1 MKLGNYEI
9 TTKLGEGGMG
19 EVWRGHDARLNR
31 SVAVKILAQGAR
43 FEQEAKALGALN
55 HPNIVAVYDAGQDNG
70 QFYIVSE
77 LVDGESLR
85 ALIERGRIPTKKLID
100 IAVQIADALA
110 AAHAVGIVHRDLK
123 PENVMITREGR
134 VKVLDFGLAK
144 QLIAAAGD
152 NTATIALS
160 TPGMVMGTVG
170 YMSPEQVRGEPLD
183 YRSDIF
189 SFGCVLYEMIA
200 GARAFN
206 APSSVET
213 MNAILHEEPA
223 EQPIEPAALNN
234 IVRRCLEK
242 RPDQRFQSAADLAFA
257 LRSLTPAS
265 TTTAAAIKTPAK
277 RQFPYRNAALA
288 TAALAL
294 AFVAGFFLRGRLFH
308 RDPPTYQR
316 VTFRRGLVTNARFTS
331 DSRNIVYSAN
341 WDGAPGRVFLA
352 IPGSPESRDLDL
364 PPNSILLSV
373 SSKDENAFLMG
384 PYSRDGSGTLSRES
398 ISGGQMRPWLDG
410 VLGGDWSPDGSTMA
424 VYRVVNGKRR
434 LEYPVGNVVLDN
446 IKHVLLGMRVSP
458 DGNNIV
464 YGRFD
469 RGNSVALDI
478 VNKSGK
484 IRTLGVVSGETPDIV
499 DPVLNWSPDGK
510 EVWFRSYDVKEWGTI
525 YAVDMKGRKRIV
537 TRLPGHVTVY
547 DIARDGKVL
556 LRSDTRQIGILGVA
570 PGETA
575 ERDLSCLDSAYL
587 SGISSDGQTIL
598 ATVVGESGGPK
609 GSVYLRKMDGS
620 APIRVGD
627 GAAIAFSPDGK
638 WLSSYT
644 SLKDGSRRYVVSP
657 TGAGEEREIRVP
669 GLGGVNLV
677 YGWSA
682 GDRDFFL
689 HGPAKSDK
697 SKMQNYF
704 WSPDSGL
711 LRPIGPE
718 GVADDL
724 PILSPDRLRI
734 LDLGPDGQWWIY
746 PVDGGPAR
754 LVNGLGHHD
763 RVIGWRDDNRS
774 IFISTHHDVNQT
786 IPVSVLDLVTGQQT
800 PWKELR
806 ASRAVDE
813 AFDLAIT
820 PDGRALAYNFR
831 VKLSDLYLASGF

>member
-9 TTKLGEGGMG
+9 TNKLGEGGMG
-19 EVWRGHDARLNR
+19 EVYRAHDARLNR
-31 SVAVKILAQGAR
+31 SVAVKILAQGTR
-43 FEQEAKALGALN
+43 FEQEAHALGALN

-85 ALIERGRIPTKKLID
+85 AVIDRGRIPIKKLID

-200 GARAFN
+200 GARAFS

-213 MNAILHEEPA
+213 MNAILHDEPA
-223 EQPIEPAALNN
+223 EQPVEPPALNN

-265 TTTAAAIKTPAK
+265 TASAAAIKGPSK
-277 RQFPYRNAALA
+277 RSLPYRNAAI
-288 TAALAL
+288 AAAAIVL
-294 AFVAGFFLRGRLFH
+294 AFLAGFFLRERTLH
-308 RDPPTYQR
+308 RDQPEFQR

-331 DSRNIVYSAN
+331 DGRNIVYSAN

-352 IPGSPESRDLDL
+352 IPGNPEARDLNL

-410 VLGGDWSPDGSTMA
+410 VIGADWSPDGSTMA

-434 LEYPVGNVVLDN
+434 LEYPIGNVVLDD
-446 IKHVLLGMRVSP
+446 IKHALLGMRVSP

-469 RGNSVALDI
+469 RGNSVALD
-478 VNKSGK
+478 VVDKSGK

-499 DPVLNWSPDGK
+499 DPALNWSPDGK

-547 DIARDGKVL
+547 DISRDGKVL
-556 LRSDTRQIGILGVA
+556 LRTDTREIGILGVA

-575 ERDLSCLDSAYL
+575 ERDLSCLDTAYL
-587 SGISSDGQTIL
+587 SGISIDGPTIL
-598 ATVVGESGGPK
+598 ATAIGESGGPK
-609 GSVYLRKMDGS
+609 GSIYLRKMDGS
-620 APIRVGD
+620 APIRVSD
-627 GAAIAFSPDGK
+627 GAAIGFSPDGK
-638 WLSSYT
+638 WVASYT

-669 GLGGVNLV
+669 VLGGVNLV

-682 GDRDFFL
+682 DDRNFFL
-689 HGPAKSDK
+689 HGHAKSDK
-697 SKMQNYF
+697 SKM
-704 WSPDSGL
+704 
-711 LRPIGPE
+711 
-718 GVADDL
+718 
-724 PILSPDRLRI
+724 
-734 LDLGPDGQWWIY
+734 
-746 PVDGGPAR
+746 
-754 LVNGLGHHD
+754 
-763 RVIGWRDDNRS
+763 
-774 IFISTHHDVNQT
+774 
-786 IPVSVLDLVTGQQT
+786 
-800 PWKELR
+800 
-806 ASRAVDE
+806 
-813 AFDLAIT
+813 
-820 PDGRALAYNFR
+820 
-831 VKLSDLYLASGF
+831 

>member
-19 EVWRGHDARLNR
+19 EVYRAHDARLNR
-31 SVAVKILAQGAR
+31 SVAVKILAQGTR

-55 HPNIVAVYDAGQDNG
+55 HPNIVAIYDAGQDNG
-70 QFYIVSE
+70 SFYIVSE

-85 ALIERGRIPTKKLID
+85 TVIERGRIPTRKLID
-100 IAVQIADALA
+100 FATQIADALA

-144 QLIAAAGD
+144 QIVPTSE

-183 YRSDIF
+183 HRSDIF
-189 SFGCVLYEMIA
+189 SFGCVLYEMVA
-200 GARAFN
+200 GTRAFS

-213 MNAILHEEPA
+213 MNAIIHDDPA
-223 EQPIEPAALNN
+223 EQPVDPPALNT
-234 IVRRCLEK
+234 IIRRCLEK

-265 TTTAAAIKTPAK
+265 TTSAQAIKAAPPRNYRTPAIAAAAV
-277 RQFPYRNAALA
+277 
-288 TAALAL
+288 AL
-294 AFVAGFFLRGRLFH
+294 AFIAGYLLSNRLQH
-308 RDPPTYQR
+308 RAPPNFQR
-316 VTFRRGLVTNARFTS
+316 ITFRRGLVTNARFTS
-331 DSRNIVYSAN
+331 DGRNIVYSAN
-341 WDGAPGRVFLA
+341 WDGAPGGVFLA
-352 IPGSPESRDLDL
+352 IPGNPESRDLGM

-373 SSKDENAFLMG
+373 SSKDETAFLMG
-384 PYSRDGSGTLSRES
+384 PYSKDGSGTLSRES
-398 ISGGQMRPWLDG
+398 ISGGQMRPWIDG
-410 VLGGDWSPDGSTMA
+410 VFGADWSPDGSTMA
-424 VYRVVNGKRR
+424 VYRIVNGKRR

-446 IKHVLLGMRVSP
+446 PKTLLLGMRVSP

-478 VNKSGK
+478 VDKAGK
-484 IRTLGVVSGETPDIV
+484 VRTLGVVSGETPDIV

-510 EVWFRSYDVKEWGTI
+510 EIWFRSYDVKEWGTI

-537 TRLPGHVTVY
+537 SRLPGHVTVY

-556 LRSDTRQIGILGVA
+556 LRTDTRQVGILGMA
-570 PGETA
+570 PGETM
-575 ERDLSCLDSAYL
+575 ERDLSCLDNADL
-587 SGISSDGQTIL
+587 SGISDDGQTIL
-598 ATVVGESGGPK
+598 ATIIGESGGPK

-620 APIRVGD
+620 APIRVSD
-627 GAAIAFSPDGK
+627 GAALALSPDGK
-638 WLSSYT
+638 WVSAFT
-644 SLKDGSRRYVVSP
+644 AVKDGSRRYVVLP
-657 TGAGEEREIRVP
+657 TGAGEERVIRIP
-669 GLGGVNLV
+669 GLDDVNLV
-677 YGWSA
+677 YGWSNDD
-682 GDRDFFL
+682 GNFFL
-689 HGPAKSDK
+689 HGLAKSDK
-697 SKMQNYF
+697 SKMQNYV
-704 WSPDSGL
+704 WNPDSGE

-724 PILSPDRLRI
+724 PILSPDRHQI
-734 LDLGPDGQWWIY
+734 LDVGPDGQWWVY
-746 PVDGGPAR
+746 PIDGGQAHP
-754 LVNGLGHHD
+754 VNGLGHHD
-763 RVIGWRDDNRS
+763 RVIGWREDNRS
-774 IFISTHHDVNQT
+774 IFISTHRDVNQT
-786 IPVSVLDLVTGQQT
+786 IPVSILDLTTGQKT

-813 AFDLAIT
+813 TYNVAIT
-820 PDGRALAYNFR
+820 PNGRAWAYNFR
-831 VKLSDLYLASGF
+831 VKLSDLYIATGL